1 MDNQPVETHN
11 HPDQRGSV
19 PQSKTYMA
27 EKLRGATVMYAP
39 AIVLDLFKGISV
51 LATAFGKLPD
61 PQKSGAARLLRAI
74 ITAGALLP
82 WVYLL
87 LVRPWHMR
95 WGATDEEVRKSLP
108 GDELAPHPTLEST
121 RALTIR
127 APAKEVWRWLMQLG
141 QDRGGFYSY
150 DWLENLA
157 DLAIH
162 SAEEIVPELQNLK
175 VGDLVRWPPRGWAP
189 KPVCASPSW
198 NRGIPSFST
207 SPPTPTRGARSTAMT
222 QTWAGTTGGAGCSS
236 WTK

>member
-27 EKLRGATVMYAP
+27 EKPRGATVMYAP

-207 SPPTPTRGARSTAMT
+207 SPPTPTRGARSTA
-222 QTWAGTTGGAGCSS
+222 
-236 WTK
+236 